1 MILSPWKVFSV
12 HCITQLYLP
21 GAMRVGSGTIS
32 IVVVSHVTFGGWS
45 TPTLFWPLWLSV
57 VFPVSVW
64 KMAMLYKKDQRG
76 HSGPQKRFETIYQ
89 SVDS

>member
-12 HCITQLYLP
+12 HCITQLYQP
-21 GAMRVGSGTIS
+21 GAMLVGSGTIS
-32 IVVVSHVTFGGWS
+32 IAVVSHVTFGGWS
-45 TPTLFWPLWLSV
+45 TPTLFWLLWLSV

-64 KMAMLYKKDQRG
+64 KMARLYKKDQRG